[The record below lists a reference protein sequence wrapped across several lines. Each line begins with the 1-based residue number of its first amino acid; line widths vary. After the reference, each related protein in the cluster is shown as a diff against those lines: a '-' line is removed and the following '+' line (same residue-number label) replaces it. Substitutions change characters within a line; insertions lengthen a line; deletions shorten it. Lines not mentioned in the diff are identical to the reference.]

1 MAKKKYIHLGIMLL
15 ITLLISICPTIG
27 SLTPLGMRT
36 LAIFIAVLYGWM
48 TVDLIWPSIYGFVM
62 LALLG
67 IMDTTTALM
76 TGLGNSQIVQVI
88 TVMVVAGA
96 FDASGV
102 TKLITNWM
110 LTRKLFRKQPWL
122 LICGLVLTSYVLGLC
137 GVAIA
142 AVLILS
148 SGVLFCRSLTKGIL
162 IAAISLSL
170 LSS

>member
-76 TGLGNSQIVQVI
+76 TGLATPRSFRLLQLWLSPMLLMRQALRSSSQ
-88 TVMVVAGA
+88 TG
-96 FDASGV
+96 
-102 TKLITNWM
+102 
-110 LTRKLFRKQPWL
+110 
-122 LICGLVLTSYVLGLC
+122 C
-137 GVAIA
+137 
-142 AVLILS
+142 
-148 SGVLFCRSLTKGIL
+148 
-162 IAAISLSL
+162 
-170 LSS
+170 